1 MKKFIL
7 IFLLVISFFE
17 VQAQGGKDKEEHRE
31 QIKAMKVAFIT
42 QEMKMDAALA
52 QKFWPIYN
60 RYECKK
66 MELHEREHDEVKN
79 IETLSEQEAEKLIK
93 EYQEIENE
101 EFQIKKTLFSDLKK
115 IISAKE
121 IIKLQKLESDFN
133 KKLWKEYR
141 DRKEAERKK
150 NR

>member
-1 MKKFIL
+1 MKKVTLIIIL
-7 IFLLVISFFE
+7 FISFFGI
-17 VQAQGGKDKEEHRE
+17 QAQNSKDKEDHRK

-42 QEMKMDAALA
+42 QEMKMDPELA

-60 RYECKK
+60 NYECKK
-66 MELHEREHDEVKN
+66 MDLRRREHDEIDN
-79 IETLSEQEAEKLIK
+79 IETLTENEAEKLIK
-93 EYQEIENE
+93 EYQDIENE
-101 EFQIKKTLFSDLKK
+101 EYQIKKLLFSDLKK

-141 DRKEAERKK
+141 DRKEGERKR
-150 NR
+150 N

>member
-1 MKKFIL
+1 MKKITLIIIL
-7 IFLLVISFFE
+7 FISFFG
-17 VQAQGGKDKEEHRE
+17 VQAQEDKNKEEHRE

-42 QEMKMDAALA
+42 QEMQMDAALA

-66 MELHEREHDEVKN
+66 KELHRREHDEIKN
-79 IETLSEQEAEKLIK
+79 IETLSEQEAEKLIQ

-101 EFQIKKTLFSDLKK
+101 EYQIKKALFSDLKK

-141 DRKEAERKK
+141 DRKDAERKR
-150 NR
+150 N

>member
-1 MKKFIL
+1 MKKFTL
-7 IFLLVISFFE
+7 IFLLFISFFT
-17 VQAQGGKDKEEHRE
+17 VQAQGSKDKEEHRE

-42 QEMKMDAALA
+42 QEMNMDAALA

-66 MELHEREHDEVKN
+66 MDLHRREHDEVKN
-79 IETLSEQEAEKLIK
+79 IETLSEQEAENLIK

-101 EFQIKKTLFSDLKK
+101 EYLIKKALFSDLKK

-141 DRKEAERKK
+141 ARKEAERKR
-150 NR
+150 N